1 MAFSTNQKEVT
12 YATLVGYEPALF
24 KASDEALFTDPL
36 DGAVVPKLQKKRFP
50 SLATLRA
57 EKASVEL
64 LYAVGSEHVVHAD
77 DRCYQKTSLGSM
89 CQKDVVESMAK
100 TSALQQEV
108 WPASTQGAHLAGAAA
123 LGLRKSP
130 ARLQNTHFVPHEMM
144 QTMVSGVAFPTK
156 VSQEV
161 KVPMQPTQPSAA
173 PVPPSTGKGKRPIP
187 SNMRVL
193 IVPGIR

>member
-36 DGAVVPKLQKKRFP
+36 DCAVVPKLQKKRFP

-100 TSALQQEV
+100 HQ
-108 WPASTQGAHLAGAAA
+108 
-123 LGLRKSP
+123 
-130 ARLQNTHFVPHEMM
+130 HFN
-144 QTMVSGVAFPTK
+144 
-156 VSQEV
+156 
-161 KVPMQPTQPSAA
+161 
-173 PVPPSTGKGKRPIP
+173 KRYG
-187 SNMRVL
+187 RHQLKVL
-193 IVPGIR
+193 IWLALLHLVFGSPQHAFRIHTSFLTR